1 MINSENL
8 DICPFCKKTIPQG
21 PAYFCPTCG
30 KKLED
35 EYSKRY
41 FSVDDFHSINYSSL
55 EEINII
61 EEASSDDEET
71 QSDYTEFFI
80 NMDESPSVEEDR
92 AYEEDLSIGNIAID
106 DVNDESEL
114 EIKNKSI
121 KLDVWLRNCFDD
133 NFLEN
138 FLRYKSFKDFTDKE
152 DQIGKI
158 ISNFELEEILLYKY
172 KKNSES
178 FFKSLN
184 EILIGCSVLDLV
196 NIAKNYDVEIALNKK
211 DLLLNFLDKYSPYEL
226 LSILE
231 ENNIDY
237 QKVWKISVLEQAY
250 VSSDSKLDELSKT
263 ICPNVEDSRYF
274 KISCVLNNFEEGFL
288 ISNNSLYR
296 GVDL

>member
-41 FSVDDFHSINYSSL
+41 FSVDDFPSISYSSL

-274 KISCVLNNFEEGFL
+274 KISCVF
-288 ISNNSLYR
+288 R
-296 GVDL
+296 